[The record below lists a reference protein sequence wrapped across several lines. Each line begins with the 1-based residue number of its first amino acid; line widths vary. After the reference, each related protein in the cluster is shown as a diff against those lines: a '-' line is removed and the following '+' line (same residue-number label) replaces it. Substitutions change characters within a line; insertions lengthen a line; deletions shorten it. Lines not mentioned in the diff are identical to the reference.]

1 MTNKSASLSDVT
13 VERSE
18 EEKTT
23 QGGMV
28 ELSLADLHHV
38 SGGGFVLSERPDQQ
52 QPNGFV
58 LSE

>member
-18 EEKTT
+18 ENTA

-38 SGGGFVLSERPDQQ
+38 SGGGFVLSERP
-52 QPNGFV
+52 QPQPMGFV